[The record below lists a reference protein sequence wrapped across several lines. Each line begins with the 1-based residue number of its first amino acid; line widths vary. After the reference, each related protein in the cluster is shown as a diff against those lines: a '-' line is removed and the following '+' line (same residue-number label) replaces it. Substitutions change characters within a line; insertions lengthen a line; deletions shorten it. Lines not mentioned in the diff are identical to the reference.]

1 VKLSRIAV
9 TGLISG
15 LVALATLAPAQAA
28 GFQHVVVPGPD
39 GKTLETGIW
48 YPSAVPVSPQPLEL
62 FTQMVAPNGAIAG
75 DALPLVVITSDA
87 RLSYWGHYDTAL
99 ALADAGFVV
108 AAVAHAGDDWRDQAS
123 ALHIMDQ
130 PREIAAAVD
139 YLLAVW
145 PDRAHVDPKRI
156 GIFGF
161 AGGGFAALVAA
172 GGEPDLPLIGP
183 HCTEHSNE
191 PLCAFIASDVTEPRA
206 APVVAFRRF
215 QDTRIRAAVIAAPSL
230 GFTFTEGGLKGLDMP
245 VQLWRAGDDAIAP
258 SPFYAEPV
266 LDALPQTP
274 DYTVVPN
281 AGHYD
286 FIAPCSA
293 LFAAAAPALCT
304 SEPVF
309 DRSAFHTRF
318 NAAVVAFFEKTLA
331 AK

>member
-1 VKLSRIAV
+1 MNLRSITVS
-9 TGLISG
+9 GLIAG
-15 LVALATLAPAQAA
+15 LIALATLAPAQAA
-28 GFQHVVVPGPD
+28 GFQHVSVPGPD

-48 YPSAVPVSPQPLEL
+48 YPSTSRVGTQPLEL

-75 DALPLVVITSDA
+75 DGLPLVVIASDA

-130 PREIAAAVD
+130 PREIATAID
-139 YLLAVW
+139 YLLATW
-145 PDRAHVDPKRI
+145 PGHTQLDPKRV

-161 AGGGFAALVAA
+161 GGGGFAALVAA

-183 HCTEHSNE
+183 HCTEHPKE
-191 PLCAFIASDVTEPRA
+191 PLCAFIAADVTEPRA

-215 QDTRIRAAVIAAPSL
+215 HDTHMRAAVIAAPAL
-230 GFTFTEGGLKGLDMP
+230 GFTFTENGLKGVDIP
-245 VQLWRAGDDAIAP
+245 VQLWRAGDDTLAP

-266 LDALPQTP
+266 LDGLPQTP
-274 DYTVVPN
+274 DYTVVTN
-281 AGHYD
+281 AGHYA

-304 SEPVF
+304 SEPGF
-309 DRSAFHTRF
+309 DRAAFHTRF
-318 NAAVVAFFEKTLA
+318 NAAVVAFFEKTMA
-331 AK
+331 VK